1 MNEQL
6 DQASQILTPFIESF
20 YGALPDI
27 VAGLVVF
34 VAFFIAAAVA
44 RKVLRRVGARVEAGK
59 RPLVMLAGETLRYV
73 LIVIGLISGLGTM
86 GIDVTALVAGL
97 GLTGFAL
104 GFALRDAVSN
114 LIAGLLILLYQP
126 FGPGDKIKVGG
137 NSGTVI
143 DINFRYTILKADD
156 GTIVHVPNGTMFSNP
171 VTVAPPTGEASSG
184 AGGPAK

>member
-1 MNEQL
+1 MSFTPKFVFEPMNEQL

-44 RKVLRRVGARVEAGK
+44 RKLLRRMGARIEAGK

-86 GIDVTALVAGL
+86 GIDVTAW
-97 GLTGFAL
+97 
-104 GFALRDAVSN
+104 S
-114 LIAGLLILLYQP
+114 
-126 FGPGDKIKVGG
+126 
-137 NSGTVI
+137 
-143 DINFRYTILKADD
+143 
-156 GTIVHVPNGTMFSNP
+156 
-171 VTVAPPTGEASSG
+171 
-184 AGGPAK
+184 PAWA